1 MRANTKH
8 RRLGTSRPRNELPRR
23 GRLRTALR
31 AVFTISIAA
40 ALSLVAVAALAG
52 GDAKAVTQAAP
63 VNTGLPTISG
73 SPTQGSTLTA
83 TTGTWSGT
91 VSRFEI
97 EWRRCGPDGG
107 PPDAVACLLLDGQ
120 TATTYTLTA
129 SDVGSRMRVRVSA
142 INESD
147 SPPSGAAAASDP
159 TALVTSSPPPPP
171 PGPPVATSQPS
182 ISGTPT
188 QGQTL
193 TGTNGTWANSPTTF
207 NYQWVRCGAD
217 GGAAD
222 GSNCAVIGGAN
233 SITYLLA
240 VADVGNRMRLQVRA
254 TNSLGTT
261 LSTSNPTS
269 VVTPGSL
276 PTATQEPVISGTPQ
290 QGKALSVTTGTWTGS
305 APITFSFQWRR
316 CGTDGGRADAANC
329 AVIPGATR
337 NVYVPTGSDVNR
349 RLRARVTATNSA
361 GTSVSTSNP
370 TATVKAPTP
379 PGPAGA
385 IKLPNGRT
393 SIPVTSVSLPNRLV
407 IDGVRFT
414 PNPVRTRNRR
424 LTMQVHVSDTRGYV
438 VRNTLVFVRSTP
450 ILTNPAPELR
460 TRQDGWVTFSILPRA
475 DFPLR
480 NGYNVQFFVRARKA
494 GDNVLAG
501 VSTRRLVQVRT
512 ANR

>member
-1 MRANTKH
+1 MPKLVPQHLTPPRFN
-8 RRLGTSRPRNELPRR
+8 RRRPHGALALS
-23 GRLRTALR
+23 GLTAL
-31 AVFTISIAA
+31 V
-40 ALSLVAVAALAG
+40 ALVLVALLAG
-52 GDAKAVTQAAP
+52 GDAQAVNQAAP

-107 PPDAVACLLLDGQ
+107 PPDAVACLLLVGQ

-171 PGPPVATSQPS
+171 AGPPAATSLPT

-269 VVTPGSL
+269 VVTAGAL
-276 PTATQEPVISGTPQ
+276 PKATQEPAISGTPQ
-290 QGKALSVTTGTWTGS
+290 QGRTLTVTRGAWTGTQ
-305 APITFSFQWRR
+305 PITYAYQWRR
-316 CGTDGGRADAANC
+316 CNSSGGKPDASDC

-337 NVYVPTGSDVNR
+337 C
-349 RLRARVTATNSA
+349 
-361 GTSVSTSNP
+361 
-370 TATVKAPTP
+370 
-379 PGPAGA
+379 
-385 IKLPNGRT
+385 
-393 SIPVTSVSLPNRLV
+393 
-407 IDGVRFT
+407 GVR
-414 PNPVRTRNRR
+414 
-424 LTMQVHVSDTRGYV
+424 
-438 VRNTLVFVRSTP
+438 
-450 ILTNPAPELR
+450 
-460 TRQDGWVTFSILPRA
+460 PRA
-475 DFPLR
+475 
-480 NGYNVQFFVRARKA
+480 G
-494 GDNVLAG
+494 
-501 VSTRRLVQVRT
+501 
-512 ANR
+512 